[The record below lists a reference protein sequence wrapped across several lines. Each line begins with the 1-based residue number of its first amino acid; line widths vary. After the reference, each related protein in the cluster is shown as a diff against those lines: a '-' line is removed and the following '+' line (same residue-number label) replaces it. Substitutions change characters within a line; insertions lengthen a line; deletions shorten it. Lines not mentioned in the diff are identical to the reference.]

1 MDKFINQESSIDII
15 EHNADIM
22 QDSFKDNENKESSKV
37 PSVDNV
43 IMEETKV
50 PKAKA
55 KEQDCKSSK
64 NSQQK
69 LGTKSSKKLKI
80 SKANTIQD
88 PKALKISKL
97 RREMYADVQPG
108 LYGG

>member
-15 EHNADIM
+15 EHNAEII

-43 IMEETKV
+43 IMEETKTS
-50 PKAKA
+50 KAKT
-55 KEQDCKSSK
+55 KEQDRKSSK
-64 NSQQK
+64 NSSQK

-80 SKANTIQD
+80 SNANIKQD

>member
-15 EHNADIM
+15 EHNAEIM
-22 QDSFKDNENKESSKV
+22 QDSVKDNENKESFKV

-50 PKAKA
+50 PKVKT
-55 KEQDCKSSK
+55 KEQDCKPSK
-64 NSQQK
+64 NSSQK
-69 LGTKSSKKLKI
+69 LGTKSSKKPKI
-80 SKANTIQD
+80 SNANIIQD

-97 RREMYADVQPG
+97 RREMYSDVQPG

>member
-15 EHNADIM
+15 EHNVEIM
-22 QDSFKDNENKESSKV
+22 QDSFKDNENKESPKV
-37 PSVDNV
+37 SSVDNV
-43 IMEETKV
+43 IMEETKI
-50 PKAKA
+50 PKVKT
-55 KEQDCKSSK
+55 KEQDCKPSK
-64 NSQQK
+64 NSSQK
-69 LGTKSSKKLKI
+69 LGTKSSKKPKI
-80 SKANTIQD
+80 SNANIIQD